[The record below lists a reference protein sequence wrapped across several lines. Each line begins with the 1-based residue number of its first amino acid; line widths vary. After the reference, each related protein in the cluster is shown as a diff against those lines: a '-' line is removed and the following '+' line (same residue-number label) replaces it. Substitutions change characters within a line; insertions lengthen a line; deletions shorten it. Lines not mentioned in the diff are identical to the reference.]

1 MLERRWQKW
10 GLIWGAW
17 TLLGLATATRIKLSY
32 GYTGNPMAW
41 RNALALA
48 YCDWY
53 VWAALFPLMLW
64 LMRRLALEP
73 DNWVR
78 RLALLLPLSVVI
90 AFLKMIIEFLLRRLI
105 APNYARR
112 FAIFEISNATF
123 TYWAIVGLI
132 YAFDYYRKYR
142 EHQLKAAQLAT
153 QLAQAQLQAL
163 KMQLQPHFLFNTL
176 HAISSLMHRDVEA
189 ADKMLA
195 QLSDLLRLTLKNA
208 GAQEVTLRQELEFLE
223 RYLEIE
229 QTRLGDRLQVRQE
242 IAPETLDAHV
252 PNLILQPLVENA
264 IRHGIAVRAA
274 AGLIELRAIQLKG
287 ALQLQVR
294 DDGPGLPAQLKEGVG
309 LANTRARLQQMYG
322 AAQRFEL
329 LNKAGGGLTVRLT
342 LPFRV
347 EQETECQN

>member
-1 MLERRWQKW
+1 MLERRWQRW

-32 GYTGNPMAW
+32 GYAGNPMAW
-41 RNALALA
+41 RNALAIA

-64 LMRRLALEP
+64 LTRRLVLEP
-73 DNWVR
+73 ENWLR
-78 RLALLLPLSVVI
+78 RLALLLPLSVLL
-90 AFLKMIIEFLLRRLI
+90 ALLKMITEFSLRRLI

-142 EHQLKAAQLAT
+142 EHQLKASQLAT

-176 HAISSLMHRDVEA
+176 HAISALMHRDVEA
-189 ADKMLA
+189 ADRMLA
-195 QLSDLLRLTLKNA
+195 RLSDLLRLSLENA

-229 QTRLGDRLQVRQE
+229 QTRFGDRLQVRLE
-242 IAPETLDAHV
+242 IAPETLDARV

-274 AGLIELRAIQLKG
+274 AGLIEVRATQLNG
-287 ALQLQVR
+287 ELQLQVC

-322 AAQRFEL
+322 TAQRFEL
-329 LNKAGGGLTVRLT
+329 RNGSADGLTVSLT
-342 LPFRV
+342 LPFRM
-347 EQETECQN
+347 EEES

>member
-1 MLERRWQKW
+1 MLEKRWQRW
-10 GLIWGAW
+10 GLIWLAW
-17 TLLGLATATRIKLSY
+17 TLLGLTTATRIKLSY
-32 GYTGNPMAW
+32 GYAGNPITW
-41 RNALALA
+41 RNALAIA

-53 VWAALFPLMLW
+53 VWAALFPVMLR
-64 LMRRLALEP
+64 LARRFALEP
-73 DNWVR
+73 GNWMW
-78 RLALLLPLSVVI
+78 RLALLVPLSVLL
-90 AFLKMIIEFLLRRLI
+90 AFLKMITEFSIRRML
-105 APNYARR
+105 APNHARR

-142 EHQLKAAQLAT
+142 EHQLKASHLAT

-195 QLSDLLRLTLKNA
+195 RLSDLLRLTLENA
-208 GAQEVTLRQELEFLE
+208 GAQEVSLRQELEFLD

-229 QTRLGDRLQVRQE
+229 QTRFGERLQVRKE
-242 IAPETLDAHV
+242 IAPETLDARV
-252 PNLILQPLVENA
+252 PNLILQPLVENS
-264 IRHGIAVRAA
+264 IRHGVAARAA
-274 AGLIELRAIQLKG
+274 AGLIELRAARTNG
-287 ALQLQVR
+287 ELQLHVR

-329 LNKAGGGLTVRLT
+329 HNGSDNGLTVSLT
-342 LPFRV
+342 LPFRL
-347 EQETECQN
+347 EQESECQS